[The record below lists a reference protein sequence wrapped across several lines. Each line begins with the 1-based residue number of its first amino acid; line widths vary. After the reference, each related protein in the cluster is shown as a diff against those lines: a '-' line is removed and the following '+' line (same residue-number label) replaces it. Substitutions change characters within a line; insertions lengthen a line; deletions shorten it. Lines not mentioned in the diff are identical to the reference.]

1 MKLYCADCMDILKG
15 IPEGSI
21 DMILCDMPYGTTRN
35 KWDVIIPL
43 DPLWAQYRR
52 IIKSNGVIALHS
64 DMPFTAALVSA
75 GKDLYRYELIWVKEN
90 GSDFLNANRKP
101 LKAHESI
108 QIFYKH
114 QPTYNKQ
121 YVDGKPYKNR
131 SGQRREAS
139 QNWGKFR
146 DGILTDCSDGKR
158 SPTTILKFPR
168 ENGLHPTQKPVKL
181 EEWLIK
187 TYTNPG
193 ETVLDNCM
201 GSGTTGVACINTNRD
216 FIGIEKNPDYYKTAI
231 SRIKEAQDNG
241 KQGNQKKQPDHD

>member
-21 DMILCDMPYGTTRN
+21 DMILCDLPYGTTRN

-43 DPLWAQYRR
+43 EPLWAQYRR

-108 QIFYKH
+108 QIFFDILPIAK
-114 QPTYNKQ
+114 TRGFTAQ
-121 YVDGKPYKNR
+121 YD
-131 SGQRREAS
+131 
-139 QNWGKFR
+139 
-146 DGILTDCSDGKR
+146 
-158 SPTTILKFPR
+158 
-168 ENGLHPTQKPVKL
+168 
-181 EEWLIK
+181 
-187 TYTNPG
+187 
-193 ETVLDNCM
+193 
-201 GSGTTGVACINTNRD
+201 
-216 FIGIEKNPDYYKTAI
+216 KTAI
-231 SRIKEAQDNG
+231 SRIKESQDNG
-241 KQGNQKKQPDHD
+241 KQCNQKKQPDHD